1 MAAGRGGEHG
11 RLASLAVSGDQVIA
25 AVEAAL
31 LDRFGP
37 SPARASVSFVGV
49 ERIEILRW
57 RDGSVSQLSTLGAS
71 RHPMSDPT
79 AMVTDPVAGPRAE
92 ILVRV
97 RDGGARSGDSL
108 SDGMV
113 RSLAVLAATPSV
125 EGIVL
130 KAESTVDL
138 GGPVTPGSSCTGF
151 VIRTALGEAADT
163 GAALTGGASVLG
175 SAFIQTDVPGVE
187 PVALLEAIPVT
198 PTELAWA
205 RAKGVPALR
214 ERLAIAGLDLTDVR
228 RRSVSL
234 SDPPA

>member
-1 MAAGRGGEHG
+1 M
-11 RLASLAVSGDQVIA
+11 SGDQVVA

-31 LDRFGP
+31 LERFGP
-37 SPARASVSFVGV
+37 GPARASVSFVGV
-49 ERIEILRW
+49 ERIEVLRW
-57 RDGSVSQLSTLGAS
+57 RDGAIAQLSTLGAS

-79 AMVTDPVAGPRAE
+79 AMHVDQIGGPRAE

-97 RDGGARSGDSL
+97 RDGGNRSGESL

-113 RSLAVLAATPSV
+113 RSLAILAATPSV

-130 KAESTVDL
+130 KPESTVDL
-138 GGPVTPGSSCTGF
+138 GAPVTPGSTCTGF
-151 VIRTALGEAADT
+151 VLRTALGEAADT
-163 GAALTGGASVLG
+163 GAGLQDDAAAVLG
-175 SAFIQTDVPGVE
+175 SAFIDTQVPGVE
-187 PVALLEAIPVT
+187 PVALLEAVPVT

-214 ERLAIAGLDLTDVR
+214 ERLAIAGVDVSDVR

-234 SDPPA
+234 ADPPA